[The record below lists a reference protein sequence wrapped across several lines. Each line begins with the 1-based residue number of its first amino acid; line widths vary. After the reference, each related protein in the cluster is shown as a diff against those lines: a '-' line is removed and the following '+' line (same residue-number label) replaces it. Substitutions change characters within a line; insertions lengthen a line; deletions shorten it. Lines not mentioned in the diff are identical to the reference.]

1 MNNVD
6 ENSKIHMT
14 IREMTKGDLPEVVA
28 IEEQI
33 FSDPWPRSAF
43 AEQISG
49 ESWGAIVAEADD
61 KIIGY
66 ACYYIVDGESHL
78 TNIAVVPT
86 YRRKSV
92 AKRLLESILQ
102 IVRENKSEYLLLEVR
117 PSNVTA
123 RAFYE
128 RCGFSLLYRRP
139 KYYRQPVEDAL
150 VMVRRLG
157 QRKECHS

>member
-1 MNNVD
+1 LNSVD
-6 ENSKIHMT
+6 ESSKIHVA
-14 IREMTKGDLPEVVA
+14 IRGMTKADLSEVVA
-28 IEEQI
+28 IEERI
-33 FSDPWPRSAF
+33 FSDPWPRSVF
-43 AEQISG
+43 VEQISG
-49 ESWGAIVAEADD
+49 EGWSAIVAEADD

-66 ACYYIVDGESHL
+66 ACYYIIDCKSHL
-78 TNIAVVPT
+78 TNIAVAPA

-102 IVRENKSEYLLLEVR
+102 IVRENESEYLLLEVR

-157 QRKECHS
+157 QGKECHS